1 MTEMN
6 KINVAALEN
15 VAGGYETHTVHND
28 AVSYANCRKEPG
40 LNSKV
45 FFRSRALT
53 PRFSSQS
60 RTAHRST
67 RQAARSR
74 RTAMYGT
81 RSCWQA
87 LMTPAGLQA
96 A

>member
-1 MTEMN
+1 MTDMN

-45 FFRSRALT
+45 FFT
-53 PRFSSQS
+53 IPN
-60 RTAHRST
+60 
-67 RQAARSR
+67 
-74 RTAMYGT
+74 GT
-81 RSCWQA
+81 QVYTTEEGRLC
-87 LMTPAGLQA
+87 MVRDHAGWRL
-96 A
+96 

>member
-1 MTEMN
+1 MTDMN
-6 KINVAALEN
+6 KINVEALEN

-28 AVSYANCRKEPG
+28 AVS
-40 LNSKV
+40 S
-45 FFRSRALT
+45 

>member
-40 LNSKV
+40 
-45 FFRSRALT
+45 
-53 PRFSSQS
+53 
-60 RTAHRST
+60 HRST

>member
-1 MTEMN
+1 MTDMN
-6 KINVAALEN
+6 KINFEALEN

-28 AVSYANCRKEPG
+28 AVSYQTAA
-40 LNSKV
+40 
-45 FFRSRALT
+45 RSRALT

-60 RTAHRST
+60 RTAHRSI

>member
-1 MTEMN
+1 MTDMN
-6 KINVAALEN
+6 KINFEALEN

-28 AVSYANCRKEPG
+28 AVSYANC
-40 LNSKV
+40 
-45 FFRSRALT
+45 RSRALT

>member
-1 MTEMN
+1 MTDMN
-6 KINVAALEN
+6 KVNVEALEN

-40 LNSKV
+40 LNSK
-45 FFRSRALT
+45 
-53 PRFSSQS
+53 
-60 RTAHRST
+60 
-67 RQAARSR
+67 SR

-87 LMTPAGLQA
+87 LMTPAGSQA